1 MVLLVKICKE
11 TVKGI
16 VALLVDERSLD
27 WMNKPWKDG
36 VSFSILNE

>member
-1 MVLLVKICKE
+1 MALLVKICKE

-16 VALLVDERSLD
+16 VALVDERSLD
-27 WMNKPWKDG
+27 WMNKPWMDG